1 MCCLESCLGREVCT
15 SYVYQYIY
23 IFVYMSVSIWG
34 GEVVPPLMYLIGVT
48 LAYGP
53 HALPQA
59 EGAVINFKI
68 QCVAV

>member
-1 MCCLESCLGREVCT
+1 
-15 SYVYQYIY
+15 
-23 IFVYMSVSIWG
+23 MSVSIWG